1 MQSHASSCKLMQAHA
16 VSLLNLRF
24 TANSFVA
31 KGLLTALLNLQ
42 FLAGVLHSQQDESV
56 QKQINTATHR
66 LDFGSLQ
73 VNKVYTKSFSV
84 KNPFSVDVT
93 VESVQSSCGCAVP
106 SLRSNIVG
114 ASDSFEGEVSL
125 TAPGYS
131 GSIGKQIVLNGKSQ
145 DLPFELVLELIG
157 EVHEILEIKGDS
169 KWPIYSPNSPGA
181 NGPKNDYRFQIRN
194 YFVEGHFPIVSVDN
208 AKVKEIREVEI
219 HESLAASGVVGVWE
233 VVLSKPPVW
242 KRIIGFPNMVE
253 LKVQQE
259 DQSGNVW
266 RANSSI
272 LIETARAVIFRPR
285 VLRLSDNEEDVCS
298 CEIFVRELEV
308 KDLTFSAIGIDRQVI
323 LPIRNQRTEGRFFR
337 FELLRSQWREIL
349 EDGDRI
355 QVSFGNEENFWE
367 YSK

>member
-1 MQSHASSCKLMQAHA
+1 MFVPRLTSSTSTTSLSTSTKEKRKWKLGPKA
-16 VSLLNLRF
+16 
-24 TANSFVA
+24 
-31 KGLLTALLNLQ
+31 
-42 FLAGVLHSQQDESV
+42 
-56 QKQINTATHR
+56 
-66 LDFGSLQ
+66 
-73 VNKVYTKSFSV
+73 
-84 KNPFSVDVT
+84 
-93 VESVQSSCGCAVP
+93 
-106 SLRSNIVG
+106 
-114 ASDSFEGEVSL
+114 
-125 TAPGYS
+125 
-131 GSIGKQIVLNGKSQ
+131 
-145 DLPFELVLELIG
+145 
-157 EVHEILEIKGDS
+157 
-169 KWPIYSPNSPGA
+169 GA

-285 VLRLSDNEEDVCS
+285 VIRLSDNEQDVCS
-298 CEIFVRELEV
+298 CEIFVRESEV